1 MNDNDIKYIVK
12 IIINVLIVSFIIYI
26 VARLFIFLLPIIIVL
41 IIAYYVYRIYMETKN
56 KMQVNK
62 SNRKKKPDII
72 DAEIIDEKFDK

>member
-56 KMQVNK
+56 RMQVNK
-62 SNRKKKPDII
+62 SNRKKKNEII

>member
-62 SNRKKKPDII
+62 SNRKKKNEII